1 MPSALR
7 SSRLPWYAL
16 LLLGG
21 GGAAVG
27 GVWWYLRQRGY
38 NEESESPETTY
49 VDPNE
54 SATQDFIMPTAKQ
67 PLAPPLMLPLRKT
80 TPNGYYNA
88 PRPAGLK
95 PGDPKIDHYHQGV
108 DLKGK
113 AGEPILAVGNGRIA
127 TANPGKGEL
136 VRVLLLD
143 DGRAVV
149 YADLGT
155 ATVEPGAVIKTGQ
168 QIGTMR
174 KNGFV
179 HVAIRASRYGKFM
192 DPKGIIPFDSGTK

>member
-1 MPSALR
+1 M
-7 SSRLPWYAL
+7 
-16 LLLGG
+16 
-21 GGAAVG
+21 
-27 GVWWYLRQRGY
+27 WWYLRERGY
-38 NEESESPETTY
+38 NEESEGPETNY
-49 VDPNE
+49 VDPTE
-54 SATQDFIMPTAKQ
+54 TATQDFIMPSTVSKT
-67 PLAPPLMLPLRKT
+67 PLAPPVALPLRKT
-80 TPNGYYNA
+80 TPNGWYNA

-113 AGEPILAVGNGRIA
+113 ADEPILAVGNGRIA
-127 TANPGKGEL
+127 SANAGKGEL

-149 YADLGT
+149 YADLGS
-155 ATVEPGAVIKTGQ
+155 AMVEPGAVIRTGQ

-179 HVAIRASRYGKFM
+179 HVAIRATRYGKFM
-192 DPKGIIPFDSGTK
+192 DRKGIIPFD